1 MQKRRRFK
9 QTTTL
14 EERLARQATRLREEA
29 GSLPPG
35 PARAAIER
43 RARQADAAAHLNEW
57 LSSPVLQRPAAN
69 PVPIAHLRRSA

>member
-14 EERLARQATRLREEA
+14 EQRLAGQAMRLREEA

-43 RARQADAAAHLNEW
+43 RAQQADVAAHLSEW
-57 LSSPVLQRPAAN
+57 LTSPGLQPLSGKPN
-69 PVPIAHLRRSA
+69 PCRTS

>member
-14 EERLARQATRLREEA
+14 EERLAGRAMRLREEA

-35 PARAAIER
+35 PARAAIEG
-43 RARQADAAAHLNEW
+43 RARQADAAAHLSEW
-57 LSSPVLQRPAAN
+57 LTTPGLQPLTGK
-69 PVPIAHLRRSA
+69 PSGC